1 MKKGLKGLGLILI
14 ILGAFL
20 FIGSHTTSYKTIAVE
35 VPYTEEI
42 PYEVEVERW
51 TIEPHEVQVP
61 YQVNVSVIKA
71 DPIYENNSVLEYNGL
86 TTNDIELEEGTISIE
101 WSSAKQLEYFA
112 FMGAERWDIIW
123 SDFQWKYGVVLSIVL
138 LTGGILFP
146 LAVYYFDRF
155 IENCTEWV
163 ATPEDYY
170 QQNSIQGSAIR
181 NIIGGKYKIVV
192 FNTQSS
198 ENETKN
204 NFHVLISSLY
214 NTTELQTFL
223 RNETRY
229 RNVTYSVNETRYRL
243 EERVRY
249 ENRTIGRRLLEL
261 PELDVISWNTISA
274 GTFILGI
281 ILFQMARKPKR
292 VL

>member
-1 MKKGLKGLGLILI
+1 
-14 ILGAFL
+14 
-20 FIGSHTTSYKTIAVE
+20 
-35 VPYTEEI
+35 

-51 TIEPHEVQVP
+51 AIEPHEVQVP
-61 YQVNVSVIKA
+61 YQVNVSVIKS
-71 DPIYENNSVLEYNGL
+71 DPIYENDSVLEYNGL

-101 WSSAKQLEYFA
+101 WSSAKQLEYFT

-138 LTGGILFP
+138 MTGGILFP

-181 NIIGGKYKIVV
+181 DIIGGKYKIVV

-223 RNETRY
+223 RNETMY

-261 PELDVISWNTISA
+261 PELGVISWNTISA